1 MSNSKVTLNDIYA
14 VMNRLEDK
22 MDARVSEIEKRV
34 DILEDFRS
42 KLLGMSAL
50 VAALTGTLTAWIWKK
65 ITGET

>member
-65 ITGET
+65 IAGET